1 MEGFDMDEL
10 HPATEGPRRR
20 SGRPDKP
27 VPRAELLRVA
37 RSLFADHG
45 YAGVSMADIA
55 HKAGLQKSSL
65 FHHFPT
71 KDRLYREVL
80 DGVLTELAEAVHAA
94 HAIPGEGF
102 IARLDAASVAAARAL
117 GEDPTRARIVMREL
131 LNQDGTAAHL
141 DVIVQIIESTT
152 AFFEA
157 GAAAGAWP
165 RQDFQQA
172 VLTIAGIHCFFF
184 SVPAI
189 TQRISGTDPFAA
201 ATVERRVQTV
211 RDQVRQMLGVP
222 PKA

>member
-1 MEGFDMDEL
+1 MEGEFMDDL
-10 HPATEGPRRR
+10 HQVTEGPRRR

-27 VPRAELLRVA
+27 IPRSELLRVA
-37 RSLFADHG
+37 RGLFADHG

-71 KDRLYREVL
+71 KARLYHEVL
-80 DGVLTELAEAVHAA
+80 DGVLAEIAEPVHAA
-94 HAIPGEGF
+94 YAVQGEGF
-102 IARLDAASVAAARAL
+102 VARLDAASVAAARAL
-117 GEDPTRARIVMREL
+117 GDDPTRARITMREL

-141 DVIVQIIESTT
+141 DVIVRIIEATT

-165 RQDFQQA
+165 QQDFHQV
-172 VLTIAGIHCFFF
+172 VLTIAGIHCFYF

-189 TQRISGTDPFAA
+189 SQRVGGGDPFSADA
-201 ATVERRVQTV
+201 VERRVQTV
-211 RDQVRQMLGVP
+211 RAQVRQLLGLP
-222 PKA
+222 ATG